1 MSFEFGQ
8 ALEVTDP
15 ARIARVFRG
24 KGRPVVL
31 IPLQANFHAGHA
43 ALIRAARRMP
53 GAVTI
58 VAAHPTVEHNLLVDA
73 HIDAVF
79 RYTDETLWPNGFRT
93 TIAVA
98 DLGMHA
104 PARLATDA
112 TRILTLISAVGC
124 SDVILGENNYELLVT
139 VQHAITDLHLPVT
152 VHSVPTVRMPGGVAI
167 SDQNLDIPESEQE
180 QLLALSAALTA
191 GAHASENGAAA
202 VLAAARSVLSAA
214 NLTADYLE
222 LFSPGLG
229 PAPETGD
236 ARLFAAVTIN
246 GQQFHDNVG
255 LPLGIGF
262 KNLEA

>member
-1 MSFEFGQ
+1 M
-8 ALEVTDP
+8 
-15 ARIARVFRG
+15 IARVFRG

-31 IPLQANFHAGHA
+31 VPLQTHFHAGHA
-43 ALIRAARRMP
+43 ALLRAARRIP

-58 VAAHPTVEHNLLVDA
+58 VAAHPSIDRRMLVDA

-79 RYTDETLWPNGFRT
+79 RYTDETLWPNGKRT

-98 DLGMHA
+98 DRGMLP
-104 PARLATDA
+104 PAHLSADA
-112 TRILTLISAVGC
+112 TRILALINAVGC

-139 VQHAITDLHLPVT
+139 VQHAITDLHFPTT
-152 VHSVPTVRMPGGVAI
+152 VHSVPTVRMPGGVAV
-167 SDQNLDIPESEQE
+167 SAKNLDIPASSQE

-191 GAHASENGAAA
+191 GAHASEHGTGA
-202 VLAAARSVLSAA
+202 VLAAVRSVLSAA
-214 NLTADYLE
+214 NLTADYIE
-222 LFSPGLG
+222 LFAPTLA

-246 GQQFHDNVG
+246 GQQFHDSVG